1 MQDAAQHEGCQAM
14 TIYIGS
20 DHAGFELKKHLIELL
35 QQQDGQQIEDFGTYS
50 LESVDYPDFAQQV
63 AQAVLKDPHGMG
75 LVICGT
81 GIGVSI
87 AANRFKGIR
96 CALCHD
102 VVTAKL
108 ARQHNNAN
116 ILALGARMLTP
127 EQSIAIVETF
137 FATDYEGGRHE
148 NRLIKIDKFGTDR

>member
-1 MQDAAQHEGCQAM
+1 M

-20 DHAGFELKKHLIELL
+20 DHAGFELKKHLINLL
-35 QQQDGQQIEDFGTYS
+35 KEDGQTVEDFGAHS
-50 LESVDYPDFAQQV
+50 NDSVDYPDFAQQV
-63 AQAVLKDPHGMG
+63 AQAILQNPHGMG
-75 LVICGT
+75 LIICGT

-96 CALCHD
+96 CAPCHD
-102 VVTAKL
+102 VATAKL

-127 EQSIAIVETF
+127 ERAKAIVEAF

-148 NRLIKIDKFGTDR
+148 NRLIKIDKFGIDR